1 MPGYMS
7 AVGGVHFWGVSVLA
21 MLACTIRAS
30 RHAIGCWEAMPSNA
44 GPTALPM
51 LEVRREVVG
60 VVTDVP
66 IAGTSRPVHIS
77 VSPLS
82 AVLSDAVAL
91 QRWSAGAA
99 VVAFRVWGKGP
110 SDVN

>member
-44 GPTALPM
+44 GPTALPW

-66 IAGTSRPVHIS
+66 KAGASRPVPIA
-77 VSPLS
+77 VSALA
-82 AVLSDAVAL
+82 AVLSDT
-91 QRWSAGAA
+91 
-99 VVAFRVWGKGP
+99 VVLLR
-110 SDVN
+110 